1 MLREMYYFKEDRE
14 GFSSNLKKLIKENG
28 FTSNDV
34 ASNLGENYYEILK
47 KWKTGERLP
56 SLDDLS
62 KLSKI
67 LNTTMEDL
75 YLPNAQL
82 RINDNEY
89 TNLFVN
95 SSNNKLDLL
104 DKFYPS
110 FHKDKFIDDWISI
123 DEFNKQKD
131 FKEEINYLLQKKLF
145 SYLTEKE
152 DEKLRFY
159 FKIAISHRY
168 YDEIGGARD
177 LRVDYDSFWKSVD
190 DDMKKRRGLSYKY
203 KLTKNAIKEEFF
215 EFKKKIEFAP
225 DCHYLPQTIIIEDV
239 LELLN
244 DKESI
249 KAYLNQYDELVINC
263 MYSMKN
269 NNEIVKEVLYELGA
283 KRININIPDNISYV
297 DEMLDEVRKLSYE
310 DYLISIGGKK

>member
-95 SSNNKLDLL
+95 S
-104 DKFYPS
+104 
-110 FHKDKFIDDWISI
+110 
-123 DEFNKQKD
+123 
-131 FKEEINYLLQKKLF
+131 
-145 SYLTEKE
+145 
-152 DEKLRFY
+152 
-159 FKIAISHRY
+159 
-168 YDEIGGARD
+168 
-177 LRVDYDSFWKSVD
+177 
-190 DDMKKRRGLSYKY
+190 
-203 KLTKNAIKEEFF
+203 
-215 EFKKKIEFAP
+215 
-225 DCHYLPQTIIIEDV
+225 LPQ
-239 LELLN
+239 LLTSKSEN
-244 DKESI
+244 SPTQKTS
-249 KAYLNQYDELVINC
+249 
-263 MYSMKN
+263 SMPVSMPH
-269 NNEIVKEVLYELGA
+269 EPA
-283 KRININIPDNISYV
+283 NI
-297 DEMLDEVRKLSYE
+297 
-310 DYLISIGGKK
+310 